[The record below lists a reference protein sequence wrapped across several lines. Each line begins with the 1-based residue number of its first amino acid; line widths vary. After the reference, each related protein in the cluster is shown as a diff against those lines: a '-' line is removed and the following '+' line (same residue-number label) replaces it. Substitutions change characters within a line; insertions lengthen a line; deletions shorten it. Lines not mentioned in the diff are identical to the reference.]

1 MKKAVFFDIDGTLL
15 DGSRGM
21 FAMTETTRRA
31 IRQLQKNGDFVF
43 LASGR
48 PYAFI
53 YQDLL
58 DFGFDGFIL
67 MNGACI
73 KIGEKVIYRQTLPVD
88 FVRSVCA
95 VCHEH
100 QIEYLLEGEDE
111 VYLDANFQRLS
122 DFYESFQMPQT
133 RLRREFPFDQIVQR
147 TFKMEFGLKSEEQ
160 LAICHAFVGED
171 IDYMRDPR
179 LKRHFELYSKKATKA
194 TAILKTLEY
203 LGIALENS
211 YAFGDGKNDMEM
223 LGTVKHSFAM
233 GNAAA
238 EVQAIAA
245 HVVPA
250 VQHDGVASG
259 IAQYIL
265 A

>member
-21 FAMTETTRRA
+21 FAMTDTTRRA

-53 YQDLL
+53 YRDLL

-73 KIGEKVIYRQTLPVD
+73 KIGKKVIYRQTLPVD

-95 VCHEH
+95 VCREH

-133 RLRREFPFDQIVQR
+133 RLRREFSFDQIVQR

-160 LAICHAFVGED
+160 LAICHGFPYKEIV
-171 IDYMRDPR
+171 
-179 LKRHFELYSKKATKA
+179 F
-194 TAILKTLEY
+194 
-203 LGIALENS
+203 
-211 YAFGDGKNDMEM
+211 
-223 LGTVKHSFAM
+223 
-233 GNAAA
+233 
-238 EVQAIAA
+238 
-245 HVVPA
+245 
-250 VQHDGVASG
+250 
-259 IAQYIL
+259 
-265 A
+265 